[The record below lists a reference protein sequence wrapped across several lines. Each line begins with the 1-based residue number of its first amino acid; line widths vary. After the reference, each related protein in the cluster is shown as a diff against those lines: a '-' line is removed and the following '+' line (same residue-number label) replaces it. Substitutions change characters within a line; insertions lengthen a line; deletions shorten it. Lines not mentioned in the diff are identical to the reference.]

1 MGSKGIII
9 KGNKDGLKVEIDL
22 SKFESFDD
30 MLGLLIEKLSKGKQF
45 YKNSTVFIITTLSDL
60 TEKDVEKLKEILL
73 EEIEVKE
80 IVFEDVNEEESTK
93 QLKDGKGFSG
103 IHEGKTKFIRKA
115 IRGGQIVNYSGNIVI
130 IGDVNS
136 GAEVYASGNIIVLGT
151 VKGNVYAGTSGNRN
165 AVIAAFSLQPKIL
178 KIGDIITITPP
189 DAEKPLF
196 PEVAK
201 IKENAIIVELYLNN
215 KYMY

>member
-30 MLGLLIEKLSKGKQF
+30 MLGLLIEKL
-45 YKNSTVFIITTLSDL
+45 
-60 TEKDVEKLKEILL
+60 KEILL

-80 IVFEDVNEEESTK
+80 IVFEDVSEEESTK

-136 GAEVYASGNIIVLGT
+136 GAEVYASGN
-151 VKGNVYAGTSGNRN
+151 
-165 AVIAAFSLQPKIL
+165 
-178 KIGDIITITPP
+178 
-189 DAEKPLF
+189 
-196 PEVAK
+196 
-201 IKENAIIVELYLNN
+201 ENAYNRTLADRQLHQQRWTEGIHH
-215 KYMY
+215 